1 MEFAQ
6 NMKYLLA
13 VADTIFCDGSGN
25 FPAPGSS
32 VSFVN
37 SFRDAL
43 SGIPF
48 RVFQDSCLGQNVVDL

>member
-1 MEFAQ
+1 
-6 NMKYLLA
+6 MKYLLA